1 MLQARRRPSEQT
13 GKMRTASVN
22 TFQNGTESRETSS
35 SEDEAEAKARLEHE
49 KQEIMQNRR
58 LMGGI
63 RRSAYPSSN
72 GKGAS
77 GKYCYDSDTN
87 GTSKQGLDRMNST
100 TASSTIPRLKKS
112 SLADAGGLE

>member
-1 MLQARRRPSEQT
+1 
-13 GKMRTASVN
+13 MRTASVN
-22 TFQNGTESRETSS
+22 TFQNGAESRETSS

-72 GKGAS
+72 SKGAS

-100 TASSTIPRLKKS
+100 TTSSTIPRLKK
-112 SLADAGGLE
+112 